1 MTPDQIRCE
10 LLQNRGRLSSG
21 TRCEKHSR
29 RARTEY
35 SGFLVVDGKDL
46 PVIRVRLNNND
57 QLWHLYQA
65 LRGHCEVEMV
75 PDSEG
80 PVLEIPND
88 SGTSSASVLRRLD
101 GWLSE
106 FGVESISL
114 ELDGRPYVLSKGA
127 GHADRALSGVR

>member
-1 MTPDQIRCE
+1 MRKNAAVS
-10 LLQNRGRLSSG
+10 L
-21 TRCEKHSR
+21 
-29 RARTEY
+29 TEY
-35 SGFLVVDGKDL
+35 SGCLVVEGKDL
-46 PVIRVRLNNND
+46 LVIRVRLNNND

>member
-10 LLQNRGRLSSG
+10 LLQHQGRLSSATG
-21 TRCEKHSR
+21 CEKKTVA
-29 RARTEY
+29 ARTEY
-35 SGFLVVDGKDL
+35 SGFLVVEGKDL
-46 PVIRVRLNNND
+46 RVIRVRLNNND

>member
-1 MTPDQIRCE
+1 MRKKTVA
-10 LLQNRGRLSSG
+10 
-21 TRCEKHSR
+21 
-29 RARTEY
+29 ARTEY
-35 SGFLVVDGKDL
+35 SGFLVVEGKDL
-46 PVIRVRLNNND
+46 RVIRVRLNNND

-75 PDSEG
+75 PWPSNAAVMIASD
-80 PVLEIPND
+80 P
-88 SGTSSASVLRRLD
+88 GTSSASVLRRLD

>member
-1 MTPDQIRCE
+1 M
-10 LLQNRGRLSSG
+10 SSEN
-21 TRCEKHSR
+21 TDDR
-29 RARTEY
+29 RSEY
-35 SGFLVVDGKDL
+35 CGLLVVEGKDPL
-46 PVIRVRLNNND
+46 VIRVRLNNND

-80 PVLEIPND
+80 PVLEIPSTNG
-88 SGTSSASVLRRLD
+88 SSSAAVLRRLD

-114 ELDGRPYVLSKGA
+114 ELDGRPYVMSKGSRDA
-127 GHADRALSGVR
+127 STRLLAGVR

>member
-1 MTPDQIRCE
+1 MSSANTVD
-10 LLQNRGRLSSG
+10 RGS
-21 TRCEKHSR
+21 
-29 RARTEY
+29 EY
-35 SGFLVVDGKDL
+35 CGLLVVEGKDL
-46 PVIRVRLNNND
+46 LVIRVRLNNND

-80 PVLEIPND
+80 PVLEIP
-88 SGTSSASVLRRLD
+88 SGSGSSSAAVLRRLD

-127 GHADRALSGVR
+127 GHASRALAGVR

>member
-1 MTPDQIRCE
+1 M
-10 LLQNRGRLSSG
+10 GRKN
-21 TRCEKHSR
+21 T
-29 RARTEY
+29 AVPRTEY

-46 PVIRVRLNNND
+46 LVIRVRLNNND

-80 PVLEIPND
+80 PVLEIPSE
-88 SGTSSASVLRRLD
+88 SGSGSAAVLRRLD

-114 ELDGRPYVLSKGA
+114 ELDGRPYVMSKGA
-127 GHADRALSGVR
+127 GDASSRALAGVR

>member
-1 MTPDQIRCE
+1 MSFFKTGAACQA
-10 LLQNRGRLSSG
+10 GR
-21 TRCEKHSR
+21 E
-29 RARTEY
+29 ARNTAVPLTEY

-46 PVIRVRLNNND
+46 LVIRVRLNNND

-80 PVLEIPND
+80 PVLEIPNN

>member
-1 MTPDQIRCE
+1 
-10 LLQNRGRLSSG
+10 LSSQN
-21 TRCEKHSR
+21 TAALRS
-29 RARTEY
+29 EY
-35 SGFLVVDGKDL
+35 SGFLVVKGKVM

-80 PVLEIPND
+80 PVLEIS
-88 SGTSSASVLRRLD
+88 SGSGSSSAAVLRRLD

-127 GHADRALSGVR
+127 GHATRALSGVR

>member
-1 MTPDQIRCE
+1 M
-10 LLQNRGRLSSG
+10 
-21 TRCEKHSR
+21 
-29 RARTEY
+29 
-35 SGFLVVDGKDL
+35 GFLVVDGKDL
-46 PVIRVRLNNND
+46 PMIRVRLNNND

-80 PVLEIPND
+80 PVLEIPSD
-88 SGTSSASVLRRLD
+88 SGTSSAAVLRRLD

-106 FGVESISL
+106 FGVDSISL
-114 ELDGRPYVLSKGA
+114 ELDGRPYVMSKGA

>member
-1 MTPDQIRCE
+1 MGC
-10 LLQNRGRLSSG
+10 
-21 TRCEKHSR
+21 
-29 RARTEY
+29 
-35 SGFLVVDGKDL
+35 LVVEGKDL
-46 PVIRVRLNNND
+46 LVIRVRLNNND

-80 PVLEIPND
+80 PVLEIPSD
-88 SGTSSASVLRRLD
+88 SGSSSASVLRRLD

-114 ELDGRPYVLSKGA
+114 ELDGRPYVMSKGA
-127 GHADRALSGVR
+127 GDASSRALAGVR